1 MNKTKILILGKKS
14 FIGSSLYFY
23 FKKNHDVKIKNYE
36 SKFLKN
42 LGNFDFIINCCN
54 NKNYLE
60 NKYSKKND
68 FDLQIAKK
76 IKNEKTH
83 LLLLSTRKIYNPG
96 PNLKENSEIKCTN
109 HYEKNKYI
117 TEKAIL
123 KIKKKNLTILRISN
137 LIGFKFKKN
146 RRLHFTYLDEFLSM
160 ISMGKI
166 IDNQGIYKD
175 FLDIKTFSKIVNQII
190 KKDIQGIFN
199 VSIGKKVYL
208 NEFNSWLLRYYKDKK
223 SLKKVIIYPKK
234 QSESFYL
241 NNSKLK
247 KKINLKISIQ
257 DLKKECFKL
266 SKKLFN

>member
-14 FIGSSLYFY
+14 FVGSSLFFY
-23 FKKNHDVKIKNYE
+23 FKKRYDVKIKNYE

-54 NKNYLE
+54 NKNYLK
-60 NKYSKKND
+60 NKYSQKND
-68 FDLQIAKK
+68 FDLQIAKM

-83 LLLLSTRKIYNPG
+83 LLFLSTRKIYKPG
-96 PNLKENSEIKCTN
+96 PNLKEFSKIKCTN

-123 KIKKKNLTILRISN
+123 KIKKNNLTILRISN
-137 LIGFKFKKN
+137 LIGLKFKKN

-160 ISMGKI
+160 ISMRKI

-175 FLDIKTFSKIVNQII
+175 FLDIKTFSKIVNLII
-190 KKDIQGIFN
+190 EKKIKGIYN
-199 VSIGKKVYL
+199 VSIGKKIYL
-208 NEFNSWLLRYYKDKK
+208 NEINSWLLRYYKDKK
-223 SLKKVIIYPKK
+223 SLKKIILNPKE

-247 KKINLKISIQ
+247 KNMNFKISIK
-257 DLKKECFKL
+257 DLKKECFRL

>member
-1 MNKTKILILGKKS
+1 MNKTKILIFGKNS

-23 FKKNHDVKIKNYE
+23 FKKRHNVKIKNYE

-42 LGNFDFIINCCN
+42 LKNFDLIINCCN

-60 NKYSKKND
+60 KKYSKKND

-96 PNLKENSEIKCTN
+96 PNLKENSKIRCTN

-137 LIGFKFKKN
+137 LIGLKIRKN

-160 ISMGKI
+160 ISIKKI
-166 IDNQGIYKD
+166 IDNQDIYKD

-190 KKDIQGIFN
+190 KKNIQGIFN
-199 VSIGKKVYL
+199 VSIGKKIYL

-223 SLKKVIIYPKK
+223 TLKKVILNPKK

-247 KKINLKISIQ
+247 KNINLKISVKN
-257 DLKKECFKL
+257 LKKECFKL